1 MVYTRSS
8 VTAAQSLVSMRSTNL
23 TVTRYHSNP
32 SVLKGKATVTTART
46 RSGPTN
52 AQIWREW
59 TNWWQPFVMEVRD
72 EGIPHNLRS
81 IEVMRR
87 WLSFTAKQLKCSEDI
102 LTDWFDNADAEKL
115 KNAVN

>member
-1 MVYTRSS
+1 
-8 VTAAQSLVSMRSTNL
+8 
-23 TVTRYHSNP
+23 
-32 SVLKGKATVTTART
+32 
-46 RSGPTN
+46 
-52 AQIWREW
+52 
-59 TNWWQPFVMEVRD
+59 MEVRD